1 MGLKLQTAI
10 FTLTSICLFLWF
22 PEIREVGVSNS
33 VSSHS
38 ASAQFFRPQD
48 VGNKVY
54 ERLPD
59 LPLENQYIN
68 AETGEVDADNTLA
81 DRLVKYH
88 LYVKNRPPNYRFDW
102 KLTMSDYLGAHDYLE
117 EAVYPGNNSLQENP
131 LDGDRAVI
139 ENLTR
144 KQRDALVEVL
154 VSIFNPN
161 RSNLETPVPEAS
173 PAAPTTNS
181 NPRRGPLP
189 AEPGDAQL
197 LKP

>member
-1 MGLKLQTAI
+1 MGLKLQAV
-10 FTLTSICLFLWF
+10 FFALTSVCVFLWF
-22 PEIREVGVSNS
+22 PEIRETGVGNFIGSY
-33 VSSHS
+33 S
-38 ASAQFFRPQD
+38 ASAQSFRPQD

-54 ERLPD
+54 ESLPD

-81 DRLVKYH
+81 DRLVRYH
-88 LYVKNRPPNYRFDW
+88 IYVKNRPPNYRFDW
-102 KLTMSDYLGAHDYLE
+102 KLTMADYLGAHDYLE
-117 EAVYPGNNSLQENP
+117 ESVYPGNNILQENP
-131 LDGDRAVI
+131 IDGDRAVI

-144 KQRDALVEVL
+144 TQRDALVEAL

-161 RSNLETPVPEAS
+161 RSNLETPAPEAS
-173 PAAPTTNS
+173 PTPTTNS

-189 AEPGDAQL
+189 VQPGDAQL